1 MALGPLQ
8 QAEAMLLELAGRANF
23 PETRGALLRAAR
35 ALFWE
40 PRGGENKKDDGAAL
54 VAIADMIARGIPRSA
69 AIRTTAH
76 RMRLSNSDKTRL
88 RKKMRSDIAAHDKP

>member
-8 QAEAMLLELAGRANF
+8 QAEAMLLELAVAPTF
-23 PETRGALLRAAR
+23 PTRGALLRAAR

-40 PRGGENKKDDGAAL
+40 PRGGENEKDDGAAL

-69 AIRTTAH
+69 AIRMTAH

-88 RKKMRSDIAAHDKP
+88 RKKMRSDIAAHGKP